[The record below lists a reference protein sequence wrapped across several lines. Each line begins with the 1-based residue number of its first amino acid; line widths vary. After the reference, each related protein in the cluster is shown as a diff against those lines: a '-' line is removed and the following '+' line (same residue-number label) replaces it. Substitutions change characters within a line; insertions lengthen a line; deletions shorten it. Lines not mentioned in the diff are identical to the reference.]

1 MSNNPNECD
10 TDDSS
15 PIISHHRKRRKRTK
29 LTDKEISK
37 RSSLLFE
44 NFYETTKEDSV
55 VSDNNSDDIS
65 DNDSD
70 EDYHDNPCY
79 NKPPKRRLESWTT
92 TMSSKEL
99 YKLTEEEMIEMNDK
113 FEKVTDILAKKDV
126 TTKMIL
132 DLENITDIERS
143 ELMEKLLILMELEE
157 TDFRE
162 YISYRNELIKQIHS
176 YQKSNIDLE
185 TRNKIQEIKD
195 RLEKYN
201 YSNIEIEQKI
211 LTLQV
216 DDDYYIKYI
225 YDKYKM
231 LKDMNQT
238 DNEYYKLKEWIENV
252 VNIPFNDIKTLK
264 IHENDS
270 YKNPNL
276 LAGYLKHVMDTL
288 NKRLYGMTKSKEE
301 LLFMLNHKIKNQEAR
316 HNILALVG
324 PPGTGKT
331 ALILALCEALELP
344 SFQISLGG
352 ENDSSSLKGHS
363 YTYEGARPGQ
373 IVTALQQMKCRNGI
387 IYLDEFDKLQK
398 SEHAKEVMGALLH
411 ILDFTQN
418 KRFRDRYLPELPIDL
433 SNIWFILSLNDIN
446 HIDPVLRNRIE
457 FIIIND
463 YDICDKQVIVKE
475 YLIPKISK
483 EFNFTVDDFG
493 IDDTVITYIINIT
506 DKKEGIRDLERN
518 IRSIFR
524 KLDMLRTI
532 HASTKHIIKLSF
544 DIRRFKI
551 PIIITTNIIDML
563 LK

>member
-1 MSNNPNECD
+1 MSKKSIDYES
-10 TDDSS
+10 DDSS
-15 PIISHHRKRRKRTK
+15 PLIIHSRKRRKINK
-29 LTDKEISK
+29 LSENEITK
-37 RSSLLFE
+37 RSTLFFE
-44 NFYETTKEDSV
+44 DFYDKKNNDDS
-55 VSDNNSDDIS
+55 DIS
-65 DNDSD
+65 DITTDK
-70 EDYHDNPCY
+70 DYTEIDDTITS
-79 NKPPKRRLESWTT
+79 PKKRLESWTKSMT
-92 TMSSKEL
+92 SKEL
-99 YKLTEEEMIEMNDK
+99 YKLTEEETVEYNDR
-113 FEKVTDILAKKDV
+113 FEKVTNILAKKDI
-126 TTKMIL
+126 TTKTIL
-132 DLENITDIERS
+132 ELSNITDDERS

-176 YQKSNIDLE
+176 YQKNNIDIE
-185 TRNKIQEIKD
+185 TRNKIQEIKN

-201 YSNIEIEQKI
+201 YTDIDIEQKI

-216 DDDYYIKYI
+216 EDDYYIKYI

-231 LKDMNQT
+231 LKDMNPS
-238 DNEYYKLKEWIENV
+238 DNEYYKLKEWVENV
-252 VNIPFNDIKTLK
+252 VSVPFDGIKMLK
-264 IHENDS
+264 IHENNS
-270 YKNPNL
+270 YKNPDL

-288 NKRLYGMTKSKEE
+288 DKHLYGMNKSKEE
-301 LLFMLNHKIKNQEAR
+301 LLFMLNHKIKNPDSQ

-352 ENDSSSLKGHS
+352 ENDASSLKGHS

-373 IVTALQQMKCRNGI
+373 IVTALQKMKCKNGI

-398 SEHAKEVMGALLH
+398 SEHSKEVMGALLH

-418 KRFRDRYLPELPIDL
+418 KKFRDRYLPELPIDL
-433 SNIWFILSLNDIN
+433 SNIWFILSLNDID

-457 FIIIND
+457 FIMVND
-463 YDICDKQVIVKE
+463 YTIDEKQEIVKN

-483 EFNFTVDDFG
+483 EFNFSKTDFT
-493 IDDTVITYIINIT
+493 IDDIIITHLINIT
-506 DKKEGIRDLERN
+506 EKKEGIRDLERN

-524 KLDMLRTI
+524 KLDMLKTI
-532 HASTKHIIKLSF
+532 HASTKHIFKLSF
-544 DIRRFKI
+544 DVKHFKI
-551 PIIITTNIIDML
+551 PVTITAKIIDVL